1 MKKIFKWLKRLLKIS
16 LLSAIVFVVFWCLG
30 VLNWFGSLFDFLP
43 PFPIDLGFGIG
54 RESRMMNGQNLK
66 GEFSEQTQ
74 AHSNTDAVDNI
85 FADTYKEL
93 NQEDAKDSENV
104 GEQQNVA
111 VVPTGIPLTEAS
123 EKFNDEPMMTV
134 WNITTPGMTVTS
146 TVVPAAVLTATPTA
160 TPTATSTATP
170 TATSTATPTAA
181 PTVTPTAAPTVTPT
195 VTPTL
200 TPTVTSIVTVAPTVK
215 PTITSDYDW
224 NEDHAEATV
233 NSTEKERPT
242 YFPIATLKPTPEPI
256 VITEA
261 GKIVTFSF
269 DDSIIDDLLEGGVAY
284 LSDVTVEIDRR
295 NIVVTSSNDT
305 DFVEFTLTAKGFDR
319 LTKAGLYTIIVPYK
333 TISLY
338 QIYQQI
344 QETNTD
350 KAEFKWFFD
359 GSQYKYKAVI
369 KNNFLDWLR
378 RFPHDERFLIIE

>member
-43 PFPIDLGFGIG
+43 PFPIDLGFGFG

-66 GEFSEQTQ
+66 GELSEQTQ
-74 AHSNTDAVDNI
+74 APSNTDAADNI
-85 FADTYKEL
+85 FTDIDKEL

-111 VVPTGIPLTEAS
+111 VVPTGIPLAEAS
-123 EKFNDEPMMTV
+123 KKFNDEPMMTV
-134 WNITTPGMTVTS
+134 WNITTHGMTVTS

-170 TATSTATPTAA
+170 T
-181 PTVTPTAAPTVTPT
+181 VTPT
-195 VTPTL
+195 VTTTV

-224 NEDHAEATV
+224 NEEHAGATV
-233 NSTEKERPT
+233 NSTEKERST

-284 LSDVTVEIDRR
+284 LINVTIEIDRH
-295 NIVVTSSNDT
+295 NIVITSSNDT

-319 LTKAGLYTIIVPYK
+319 LTKAGLYTITVPYK

>member
-43 PFPIDLGFGIG
+43 PFPIDLGFGFG
-54 RESRMMNGQNLK
+54 RESRMINGENSK
-66 GEFSEQTQ
+66 GEFSQQTR
-74 AHSNTDAVDNI
+74 APSNTDAVDNI
-85 FADTYKEL
+85 FADIYKEL
-93 NQEDAKDSENV
+93 DQEDAKDSENV

-134 WNITTPGMTVTS
+134 LNITTPGMTVTS
-146 TVVPAAVLTATPTA
+146 TVVPAAVSTATPTVTPTATPTA
-160 TPTATSTATP
+160 TPT
-170 TATSTATPTAA
+170 
-181 PTVTPTAAPTVTPT
+181 VTPTTTPT
-195 VTPTL
+195 VTPTI
-200 TPTVTSIVTVAPTVK
+200 TIEKAMPTVTSK
-215 PTITSDYDW
+215 YGLSEDDSESTI
-224 NEDHAEATV
+224 
-233 NSTEKERPT
+233 NSTEKETST

-269 DDSIIDDLLEGGVAY
+269 DDSTIDDLLEGGVAY
-284 LSDVTVEIDRR
+284 LSNVTIEIDRH
-295 NIVVTSSNDT
+295 NIVVTSSSDT

-319 LTKAGLYTIIVPYK
+319 LTKAGLYSITVPYK